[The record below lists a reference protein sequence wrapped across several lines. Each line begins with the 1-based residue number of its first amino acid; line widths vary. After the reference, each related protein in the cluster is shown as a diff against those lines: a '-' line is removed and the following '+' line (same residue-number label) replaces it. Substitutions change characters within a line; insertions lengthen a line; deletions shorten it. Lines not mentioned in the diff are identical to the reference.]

1 MKFVSRAEWGA
12 RQGDVDAA
20 EPGFGWKGVVV
31 HHVGQD
37 APSIGHSGCAAYMR
51 SIQNE
56 HINSGAYGD
65 IAYNL
70 AVCLHGY
77 VFEGRGLGKVSG
89 ANGTETPGA
98 NYDYFAV
105 LGFLGLEG
113 ASQPTA
119 AMIEGF
125 KDAIAYCRRS
135 GNAGLRI
142 LGHRDVRSTQCPG
155 NLYPLVENGSLE
167 PGPGAAT
174 PTYTVQ
180 QGDTLATIAR
190 LFGITA
196 AALLDANWDVLSDLG
211 IAVPDTILPAGT
223 VLTIPG
229 VQWVEPSDPG
239 TSTGTPAGC
248 VPFPGTEW
256 FKAEPNSAIIT
267 AMGRRLVAEGA
278 GRYKVG
284 PGPQWSDI
292 DRQSYAAWQTE
303 LGYRGADADGWP
315 GRASW
320 NQLRVPDSGVSAG
333 PVAYEPF
340 PGAEWFRNNPN
351 SPIVTAMG
359 VRLVAEGCG
368 AYLSGPGP
376 QWSNVDQQSYANW
389 QKKLGYSGAD
399 ADGWPGQSSWDRLRV
414 PKQSTTQYEPF
425 PGVDWFKNSPNSG
438 VVTAMGNR
446 LVAEGCSVYAVGP
459 GPQWSD
465 VDRQSYALWQRNL
478 GFSGADA
485 DGWPGPS
492 SWEALRVPK
501 QTAGAKEPF
510 PGAAWFHASPR
521 STIVAAMGHRLVAEG
536 CAVYETGPGPQ
547 WTEADRQ
554 SYANWQKK
562 LGYTG
567 SNADGWPGQTTWDKL
582 GVPLT

>member
-20 EPGFGWKGVVV
+20 EPGFGWRGVVV
-31 HHVGQD
+31 HHEGQD
-37 APSIGHSGCAAYMR
+37 APSIGHSQCAAHMR
-51 SIQNE
+51 SIQNG
-56 HINSGAYGD
+56 HINSGDYGD

-105 LGFLGLEG
+105 LGFLGLVG
-113 ASQPTA
+113 ASQPTP
-119 AMIEGF
+119 AMIQGF
-125 KDAIAYCRRS
+125 KDAIAYCRGTGGS
-135 GNAGLRI
+135 GPTI
-142 LGHRDVRSTQCPG
+142 IGHRDLRSTECPG
-155 NLYPLVENGSLE
+155 NLYPLVQNNELDPSRVV
-167 PGPGAAT
+167 A
-174 PTYTVQ
+174 PTYTVRS
-180 QGDTLATIAR
+180 GDSLDSVAAWAGVQVSALIDAN
-190 LFGITA
+190 A
-196 AALLDANWDVLSDLG
+196 AALAEAG
-211 IAVPDTILPAGT
+211 IASPGQMLPVGM
-223 VLTIPG
+223 VLNIPG

-239 TSTGTPAGC
+239 TGSGTPDGC
-248 VPFPGTEW
+248 VPFPGTAW
-256 FKAEPNSAIIT
+256 FKAEPSSPIIT

-278 GRYKVG
+278 GRYKIG

-292 DRQSYAAWQTE
+292 DRESYGVWQTA

-320 NQLRVPDSGVSAG
+320 NQLRVPDPGVSAG

-340 PGAEWFRNNPN
+340 PGADWFRNNPN

-376 QWSNVDQQSYANW
+376 QWSDVDRQSYANW
-389 QKKLGYSGAD
+389 QRKLGYAGSD
-399 ADGWPGQSSWDRLRV
+399 ADGWPGQTSWDRLKV

-425 PGVDWFKNSPNSG
+425 PGADWFRNNPNSPI
-438 VVTAMGNR
+438 VTAMGNR
-446 LVAEGCSVYAVGP
+446 LVAEGCGAYAVGPGPQWSDVDRQSYGRWQQKLGFSGTDADGWPGRASWDALRVPKQTAGAKEPFPGADWFRTSPRSTIVTAMGHRLVAEGCGEYAVGP

-465 VDRQSYALWQRNL
+465 VDRQSYASWQRKL
-478 GFSGADA
+478 GYTGSDA
-485 DGWPGPS
+485 DGWPGKS
-492 SWEALRVPK
+492 SW
-501 QTAGAKEPF
+501 
-510 PGAAWFHASPR
+510 
-521 STIVAAMGHRLVAEG
+521 
-536 CAVYETGPGPQ
+536 
-547 WTEADRQ
+547 DR
-554 SYANWQKK
+554 
-562 LGYTG
+562 
-567 SNADGWPGQTTWDKL
+567 L